1 MIKNAADKKL
11 EKRQGKNKT
20 CNTTKL
26 ALSCMQVV
34 NTNTFKSNQTKR
46 VFNIYHT
53 ITCQSQWI
61 MYLLECILYDI
72 QFEGKSETSFNFR
85 LNARFFLSDF
95 MIFLPEP

>member
-1 MIKNAADKKL
+1 
-11 EKRQGKNKT
+11 
-20 CNTTKL
+20 
-26 ALSCMQVV
+26 MQVV

-72 QFEGKSETSFNFR
+72 QFEGKSETSFKFR
-85 LNARFFLSDF
+85 LNARFFF
-95 MIFLPEP
+95 IRFYNFFT